1 MTSTHDVTRQT
12 RQAGRGPL
20 VAFLGSVLLAF
31 VLLAMAGRILPTDLT
46 TPAAVT
52 LLFGLAAVAAVA
64 AWRLPQPMRMH
75 PSYWDVAGALVL
87 IGIALS
93 ALIEPEQMVRLVEAD
108 GRRP

>member
-1 MTSTHDVTRQT
+1 MTSIHDVKRQT

-20 VAFLGSVLLAF
+20 VAFLGAVLAAF
-31 VLLAMAGRILPTDLT
+31 VLLAMAGRILPADLAA
-46 TPAAVT
+46 PAAVT

-64 AWRLPQPMRMH
+64 ARRPPQPMRMH

-93 ALIEPEQMVRLVEAD
+93 ALIEPEQMVRLVENDSRA
-108 GRRP
+108 P